1 MACPAPSSPAGYTV
15 YLFAQDSTTEYDYF
29 PANNLTSV
37 SAGYW
42 IVVSLSSRCWWNKLI
57 KINHDCAVF
66 LLKLVKRQASC
77 WVAKCSPSDMIVV
90 DMITVKRKDTRE
102 ANENLLRRFNRR
114 VLQSGVIAKAKAS
127 QRFSKPQT
135 RRDRR
140 RVAILRD
147 QRRAE
152 KALQMRL
159 GTFKASR

>member
-1 MACPAPSSPAGYTV
+1 MI
-15 YLFAQDSTTEYDYF
+15 AQLLCLNEY
-29 PANNLTSV
+29 NV
-37 SAGYW
+37 
-42 IVVSLSSRCWWNKLI
+42 R
-57 KINHDCAVF
+57 HHAV
-66 LLKLVKRQASC
+66 
-77 WVAKCSPSDMIVV
+77 VAKCSPSDMIVV

>member
-1 MACPAPSSPAGYTV
+1 MVQVTRR
-15 YLFAQDSTTEYDYF
+15 AQ
-29 PANNLTSV
+29 
-37 SAGYW
+37 
-42 IVVSLSSRCWWNKLI
+42 K
-57 KINHDCAVF
+57 
-66 LLKLVKRQASC
+66 
-77 WVAKCSPSDMIVV
+77 
-90 DMITVKRKDTRE
+90 E

-147 QRRAE
+147 QHRAE

>member
-1 MACPAPSSPAGYTV
+1 MVQVTRR
-15 YLFAQDSTTEYDYF
+15 AQ
-29 PANNLTSV
+29 
-37 SAGYW
+37 
-42 IVVSLSSRCWWNKLI
+42 K
-57 KINHDCAVF
+57 
-66 LLKLVKRQASC
+66 
-77 WVAKCSPSDMIVV
+77 
-90 DMITVKRKDTRE
+90 E

-114 VLQSGVIAKAKAS
+114 VLQLGVIAKAKAS